1 VAGFS
6 RYHKYSLGTELRQ
19 ASRAVVLR
27 IIEANGLR
35 EGRAEALL
43 QLRGQLEALTLL
55 LRLAKE
61 LKAFQSFA
69 AWQHCVEQVVAVS
82 RQNEGWLKQ
91 ARGQGR
97 AAGSEAV
104 AARSQAAGA

>member
-1 VAGFS
+1 MARYEHLPIYRSALDLAVHLERVVAGFS

-61 LKAFQSFA
+61 LKAFQRYRLT
-69 AWQHCVEQVVAVS
+69 E
-82 RQNEGWLKQ
+82 L
-91 ARGQGR
+91 GR
-97 AAGSEAV
+97 AHAT
-104 AARSQAAGA
+104 QKQHP